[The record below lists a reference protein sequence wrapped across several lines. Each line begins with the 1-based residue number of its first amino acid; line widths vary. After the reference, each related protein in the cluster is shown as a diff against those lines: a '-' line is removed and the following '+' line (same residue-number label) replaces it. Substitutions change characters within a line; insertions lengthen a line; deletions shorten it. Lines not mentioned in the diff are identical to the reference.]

1 VNFERRTGSLRMAI
15 QEFSIRVD
23 LMNPDPMPVMPPF
36 ATVSPVEYSLK
47 VSPTKLAIFF
57 PLVKR
62 DRSSPSS
69 RINLIAVNHPIREGL
84 RQSEMLYG
92 IVPCGT
98 ADARQSAGKPGV
110 PRVGLTPKNRSSFY
124 VRIWTKKGGYWVW
137 AGTSI
142 NRNRSL
148 QN

>member
-1 VNFERRTGSLRMAI
+1 MRVNFERRTGSLRMAI

-69 RINLIAVNHPIREGL
+69 RINLIAVNHPI
-84 RQSEMLYG
+84 
-92 IVPCGT
+92 
-98 ADARQSAGKPGV
+98 PG
-110 PRVGLTPKNRSSFY
+110 RLAA
-124 VRIWTKKGGYWVW
+124 I
-137 AGTSI
+137 
-142 NRNRSL
+142 
-148 QN
+148 